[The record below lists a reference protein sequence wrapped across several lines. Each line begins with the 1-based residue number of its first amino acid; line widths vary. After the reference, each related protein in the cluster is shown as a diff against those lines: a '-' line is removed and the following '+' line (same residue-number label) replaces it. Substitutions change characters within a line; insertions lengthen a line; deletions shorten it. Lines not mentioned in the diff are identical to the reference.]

1 VSSQLDSKSL
11 PVGPTPAI
19 VRTLQVAGR
28 EMTFEFGKL
37 ARQAN
42 GSVLVRYGQTVVLVT
57 ATMSSTVREGVD
69 FFPLTVDFEERLYA
83 VGRIPGSWGRREG
96 KPPEEAILAARL
108 IDRAIRPLFPEG
120 MRNDVQVIA
129 TVLSVDQ
136 DCSPE
141 VCAMM
146 GASLALAL
154 SDIPFAG
161 PIGAVDVG
169 LVDGGV
175 ILNPTREQAARS
187 DLKLMVAGTAEA
199 VVMVEA
205 GAREVPEERILEA
218 IATAHETIKDL
229 VRFQKDIVAEY
240 GRPKAE
246 VTLYLPDDDVDQ
258 AVRELATEPLREAVR
273 ISDKQARE
281 EAIRAVEESVR
292 QQLAEQFAE
301 RDEEI
306 GVVLRRI
313 LKEEFRRL
321 VTQQGIR
328 PDGRTAE
335 EIRPISC
342 EVGILPRTHGSA
354 LFTRGQTQVLSVV
367 TLGAVGDVQFLDTI
381 SEEEYRR
388 FMHHYNFPPFS
399 VGETRPLRAP
409 SRREVGHGA
418 LAGRAIEPLLPSET
432 EFPYAIRVVSE
443 VLESNGSTSMAS
455 VCASSMA
462 LMDAGVP
469 LAAPVAGVAMG
480 LIRQEDQIVILSDI
494 QGMEDALGDMD
505 FKVAGT
511 ERGITALQMDIK
523 LEAGLEAEVLRR
535 ALEQARRGRLHILQ
549 KMKEAIAEPRK
560 ELSPYAP
567 RILVMQIDPE
577 KIRDVIGPGGK
588 HINQIIAETDAKIDV
603 EQDGRIYI
611 AAADMER
618 GEKAVKMI
626 EALTRDVDVGGIYLG
641 KVVRITSFGAFVEI
655 LPGKEGLIHISQLAE
670 ERVGRVEDVV
680 QVGDE
685 VLVKVTEIDRLGR
698 INLSRKE
705 ALKSQRQQAAG
716 GSESRSDSGRSWN
729 RRGPR
734 RPRR

>member
-1 VSSQLDSKSL
+1 MSSQLDSKSL

-218 IATAHETIKDL
+218 IATAHETIKEL

-258 AVRELATEPLREAVR
+258 AVRGLATEPLREAVR

-306 GVVLRRI
+306 GAVLRRI

>member
-218 IATAHETIKDL
+218 IATAHETIKEL

-258 AVRELATEPLREAVR
+258 AVRGLATEPLREAVR

-306 GVVLRRI
+306 GAVLRRI